1 MAIDRNGP
9 GGRPDF
15 SWRSLARPFRSARP
29 GTMPAGLVLV
39 IVVGA
44 LFVAMLGNADAT
56 QRKSDGKR
64 GNADWRKSIAHDVA
78 KVSDFLHL
86 TTPRTKIDQ
95 AMGRQTNEKVGG
107 NIDQLLAEQAAVNGQ
122 TDPAAD
128 DAAAR
133 AAVTPTI
140 RTPTVD
146 NPLRIWIGGDSVSQ
160 VLGQQTAKA
169 AESTGLFKATLDG
182 RVSTGL
188 AVPSFFN
195 WPEHFAKDVVPI
207 GQPNPYDVMVLEFG
221 ANDGQNIQLDDGK
234 VLDRFTP
241 EWYAE
246 YQDRVG
252 KTMDLLKSPDNDRL
266 ILWAAPP
273 PMGPD
278 TKVHG
283 QDKIGWI
290 IWTEAQKRPW
300 VHFVDLWPFFVDS
313 NGKFQHSL
321 PNADGTVKGMRQKD
335 DVHFSDAG
343 GARAAWV
350 IIDQLKTLIDLS
362 ASKVPQDPP
371 GQSAPTDVKQ
381 RDTIP
386 ESMPGAP

>member
-1 MAIDRNGP
+1 
-9 GGRPDF
+9 
-15 SWRSLARPFRSARP
+15 
-29 GTMPAGLVLV
+29 MPAGLVL
-39 IVVGA
+39 IIIVGA
-44 LFVAMLGNADAT
+44 LFLAMLVNADST
-56 QRKSDGKR
+56 LRKSEGKR
-64 GNADWRKSIAHDVA
+64 NNAEWRREIASKIA
-78 KVSDFLHL
+78 TVSDFLHL
-86 TTPRTKIDQ
+86 TTPRTKIDE
-95 AMGRQTNEKVGG
+95 AMGRQTNQDVGG
-107 NIDQLLAEQAAVNGQ
+107 NLDELLAQQAAATGAGDT
-122 TDPAAD
+122 TDTTVDLASLQ
-128 DAAAR
+128 
-133 AAVTPTI
+133 PTI

-195 WPEHFAKDVVPI
+195 WPEHLAKDVVPL
-207 GQPNPYDVMVLEFG
+207 GQPNPYDVMVLQFG
-221 ANDGQNIQLDDGK
+221 ANDGQNIQLDDGQ
-234 VLDRFTP
+234 VLKRFTP

-266 ILWAAPP
+266 ILWTAPP
-273 PMGPD
+273 PMGPN
-278 TKVHG
+278 TGVHG

-300 VHFVDLWPFFVDS
+300 VRFTDFWPFFTDANS
-313 NGKFQHSL
+313 NFQHSL
-321 PNADGTVKGMRQKD
+321 PNADGQVRGMRQKD

-362 ASKVPQDPP
+362 NTKVPQDPP
-371 GQSAPTDVKQ
+371 SQAAPPDIQQ
-381 RDTIP
+381 RETIP
-386 ESMPGAP
+386 ETMPGAP